1 VVSSFWDDTVLMAHW
16 AFSGAVTTATGTFLF
31 TRAAAMAAPKS
42 ICFALFAELPAS
54 TVSADSMKTRGWVW
68 AHATD
73 EISNMSAATTFLVVS
88 APS

>member
-1 VVSSFWDDTVLMAHW
+1 MAHW

-31 TRAAAMAAPKS
+31 MRAAAMAAPKS

-54 TVSADSMKTRGWVW
+54 TVSVDSMKTRGWVW

-73 EISNMSAATTFLVVS
+73 EISNTNAASACFMGS
-88 APS
+88 APSCV